1 MVPRSIMP
9 EALQHISRLSPMS
22 WGLEGFLDILLR
34 EGGVQTIAPKALM
47 LVGFALLSLTLAAF
61 RLQRAR
67 TF

>member
-1 MVPRSIMP
+1 
-9 EALQHISRLSPMS
+9 MS

-34 EGGVQTIAPKALM
+34 EGGVQTIASKALM

>member
-1 MVPRSIMP
+1 
-9 EALQHISRLSPMS
+9 MS

-34 EGGVQTIAPKALM
+34 EGGVRTVALKALM
-47 LVGFALLSLTLAAF
+47 LVGFALISLTLAGF